1 MKRKFRAEGFGKIES
16 KVASFPQTS
25 LYFLFWTLQTS
36 TRRTSNIAWILCF
49 RPDSWTHSVLLP
61 MDSFGWRYSPRYLGS
76 RWTKTKLSFPKSA
89 QEIHTMQQKN
99 RLSGVNLSWFKTSPD
114 FIKVESANVHFHAN
128 PFTSLGAQCSYR
140 ATWAICIFTKAQCVS
155 LGVLWLDFK
164 VDNKKISFL
173 TLSSLYPKTKFRTVL
188 MYFQV
193 LFCFIITFSS

>member
-1 MKRKFRAEGFGKIES
+1 MNRITRAGGIS
-16 KVASFPQTS
+16 GWSG
-25 LYFLFWTLQTS
+25 
-36 TRRTSNIAWILCF
+36 

-114 FIKVESANVHFHAN
+114 FVKVESANVHFHAN

-193 LFCFIITFSS
+193 LFCFMIIFSS